1 MDREQVLKLANL
13 ARVDISTEEAESLSN
28 EFDSI
33 LKYVGEIK
41 NAKLKS
47 SDKSSLD
54 LPVRNVFREDAN
66 PHESGLYTEA
76 VMREAP
82 KTEGGFVVVK
92 KIL

>member
-13 ARVDISTEEAESLSN
+13 ARVDIPTEEAESLSH

-47 SDKSSLD
+47 GDKSQFD
-54 LPVRNVFREDAN
+54 LPLRNVFREDES
-66 PHESGLYTEA
+66 PHESGLYTGA
-76 VMREAP
+76 VLREAP
-82 KTEGGFVVVK
+82 KTESGFVVVK